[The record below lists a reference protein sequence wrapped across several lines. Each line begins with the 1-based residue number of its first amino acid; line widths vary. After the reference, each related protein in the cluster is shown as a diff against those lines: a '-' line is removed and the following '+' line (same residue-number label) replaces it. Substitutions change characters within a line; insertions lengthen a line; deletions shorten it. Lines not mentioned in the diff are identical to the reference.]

1 MKRCLGTLSI
11 IFLLLL
17 VFFLVPLQSDPEI
30 SSPRAGSGG
39 EASALGLSI
48 VSFRILAPRGE
59 TNSQGFK
66 KLTGSW
72 KDRDVAINAGKSSA
86 EASLHRLQQS
96 YRNVSDDGGHRSIHS
111 DRVKRPSIV
120 RKRST
125 DILHDPWFNKVGVAF
140 SYSIGL

>member
-1 MKRCLGTLSI
+1 
-11 IFLLLL
+11 
-17 VFFLVPLQSDPEI
+17 
-30 SSPRAGSGG
+30 
-39 EASALGLSI
+39 LGLSI
-48 VSFRILAPRGE
+48 VSFRILAPRRE

-86 EASLHRLQQS
+86 ELRFTGLQQS

-140 SYSIGL
+140 SYCIGL